1 MKTMTIDLKIEDTG
15 WVIIEYKPLKHV
27 PDTYLNIQK
36 EVIMLKDDLVVT
48 SGLNYYQQR
57 TYSNTIAKM
66 SYGAVGT
73 GTNTP
78 QASDVSLQTE
88 LLRKALSVQTNPT
101 TGKLHLEFVIDFQE
115 GNGNTFTEVGI
126 FNASSNGTM
135 LLRKLF
141 TTPCA
146 KTADK
151 KITVVVETLL
161 TATS

>member
-1 MKTMTIDLKIEDTG
+1 MKNKIKIEDKG
-15 WVIIEYKPLKHV
+15 WAIVEHKNGKMERIDL
-27 PDTYLNIQK
+27 D
-36 EVIMLKDDLVVT
+36 DDLVVT

-78 QASDVSLQTE
+78 QTSDTTLQTE
-88 LLRKALSVQTNPT
+88 ILRKALSVQTNPT
-101 TGKLHLEFVIDFQE
+101 VGKLHLEFIIDFQE

-126 FNASSNGTM
+126 FNASANGTM

-141 TTPCA
+141 TTACV
-146 KTADK
+146 KTSDK
-151 KITVVVETLL
+151 KVTVVVETVL
-161 TATS
+161 TAS